1 MNSKILVDAHLRT
14 HPGVHDV
21 AVVTYGSSLIHAF
34 VVPNDNYIADVLGY
48 RHAELNALAKWRK
61 IYDLTQLA
69 KAAASAPIG
78 FNTLGWNSS
87 YTRKPL
93 PADDMREWLQTTVAD
108 ILSLDP
114 KCVYEVGCG
123 TGMLLMKIAPSC
135 TSYVG
140 ADFAPTVVSRLR
152 EQLLTVPNLLESIQV
167 MERAADNFDDFDRG
181 FVDTVVLNSV
191 VQYFPSVAYLTKV
204 LERAIA
210 TVEDGG
216 QVFVGDIPNLTLLPV
231 FASSVA
237 ISQAPDE
244 ISIRELRDQIQRR
257 IQIEPQLI
265 LSPAYFASLQTRFP
279 RLSNAEIHLRRDRAD
294 NEMSKYRF
302 NAILRVGEK
311 PRVDCAFTF
320 LDWTDQKW
328 ELNDIRSILE
338 RNPRDCVGLKR
349 VRNSRLIKD
358 LAMLEKIRTADPT
371 QTVRE
376 LREAGDEDAHL
387 GIHPQDLIDLGVKS
401 DRKVLLSWKAC
412 RSDGSYDA
420 VFIPRETSQPMDGSA
435 INWPMPEGSDFLHFA
450 NAPGQD
456 KFRSQLIDQLLQHCE
471 QGLPGDLVPSSIVL
485 VDALPRNEADGAV
498 RPEIFLQRTS
508 P

>member
-1 MNSKILVDAHLRT
+1 LNSTVLVAAHLRA
-14 HPGVHDV
+14 HPAVHDV
-21 AVVTYGSSLIHAF
+21 AVVTYGSSLIYAF
-34 VVPNDNYIADVLGY
+34 VVPDHNYIADVLGY
-48 RHAELNALAKWRK
+48 RHAELSALAKWRK

-93 PADDMREWLQTTVAD
+93 PDDDMREWLQTTVAD
-108 ILSLDP
+108 ILSLEP
-114 KCVYEVGCG
+114 KRVYEVGCG

-135 TSYVG
+135 SSYVA

-152 EQLLTVPNLLESIQV
+152 EQLLTVPDLRESVHV
-167 MERAADNFDDFDRG
+167 MERAADNFDDFEHDS
-181 FVDTVVLNSV
+181 FDTVVINSV

-204 LERAIA
+204 LERAVS
-210 TVEDGG
+210 TVQDGG
-216 QVFVGDIPNLTLLPV
+216 RVFVGDEPNLTLLPV

-237 ISQAPDE
+237 ISQASDE

-265 LSPAYFASLQTRFP
+265 LSPAYFDSLQTRFP
-279 RLSNAEIHLRRDRAD
+279 RLSNVEIHLRRDRAD
-294 NEMSKYRF
+294 NEMSKYRY
-302 NAILRVGEK
+302 NAILHVGERRK
-311 PRVDCAFTF
+311 VDCTFTF
-320 LDWTDQKW
+320 LDWTDQEW
-328 ELNDIRSILE
+328 DLNEIRAILE

-387 GIHPQDLIDLGVKS
+387 GIHPQDLIDLGGRS
-401 DRKVLLSWKAC
+401 DRKVVLSWKAC

-420 VFIPRETSQPMDGSA
+420 VFIPRGTSQAMNSTA
-435 INWPMPEGSDFLHFA
+435 INWPMPEDPDFVHFA
-450 NAPGQD
+450 NAPGQN

-471 QGLPGDLVPSSIVL
+471 HGLPGDVVPSSIVL
-485 VDALPRNEADGAV
+485 VDVLPRNEADGAAH
-498 RPEIFLQRTS
+498 PEIFLQKD
-508 P
+508 